1 MAIPSPYFY
10 YTRAE
15 MLAYA
20 DDNQKDFFS
29 AKDEKK
35 QKTIGQ

>member
-10 YTRAE
+10 YTKLKC
-15 MLAYA
+15 LAYA
-20 DDNQKDFFS
+20 DDNQKDSFS

-35 QKTIGQ
+35 QKT